1 MYWTRQ
7 SAATHIFGRI
17 MLLPD
22 DVCKHIHRHLMNLYE
37 QERKQLFLQYGS
49 GVRIQEECREDCSEL
64 IGMLMSSF
72 DIREFGYSASAG
84 ASPFCV
90 AKQLEGA
97 IDRMK
102 TNLANLRSESSEYYI
117 EINIMNNLLKNSV
130 RVQKQIGSKRS
141 AIVLSR
147 RSNGKVKRS
156 LHNSRKM
163 SFLAKQLGFP

>member
-22 DVCKHIHRHLMNLYE
+22 DVCRHIHCHLMDLYE
-37 QERKQLFLQYGS
+37 QERKQLFLQYCS

-72 DIREFGYSASAG
+72 DIREFGYSASVG
-84 ASPFCV
+84 ASPCCV

-97 IDRMK
+97 IKRMK

-130 RVQKQIGSKRS
+130 RVPKQIGTKRG

-147 RSNGKVKRS
+147 RSNGTVKRS
-156 LHNSRKM
+156 LYNSRKM
-163 SFLAKQLGFP
+163 SFLAKQLGFS